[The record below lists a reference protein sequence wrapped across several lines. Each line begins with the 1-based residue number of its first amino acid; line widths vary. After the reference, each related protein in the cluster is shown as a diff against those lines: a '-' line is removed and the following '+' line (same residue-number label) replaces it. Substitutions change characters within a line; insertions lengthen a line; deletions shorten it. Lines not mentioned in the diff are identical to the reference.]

1 MNLTPTVARRRAVAL
16 ALFVTF
22 LWSTS
27 WVLIRFG
34 LDDAGL
40 SPLVFAGVRYVVAA
54 ALLVAWVAARRGPRT
69 LAIGDRRTLWALLG
83 LGVILY
89 AATQGAQ
96 FVAIAN
102 QPAATTSLV
111 LASTPLVV
119 SLLALVTLGE
129 PVSTRQRVAALAVIA
144 GAALYFAGDLGA
156 TPAGAAAALV
166 CLVANAAA
174 ALLGRGVN
182 RTGRLPAD
190 VITAVSMAAGAAVLL
205 LAGVAV
211 EGPPAL
217 GGRAIAVIAWLA
229 LVNTALAYALWNV
242 ALHHLTATEA
252 SALNTAMVVQIPL
265 LAWVFLGEALGLP
278 EIAGILVV
286 AAGVAAM
293 RERRPVRAS

>member
-156 TPAGAAAALV
+156 TPVGTAAAVV
-166 CLVANAAA
+166 CLLANAAA

-182 RTGRLPAD
+182 RAGRLPAD
-190 VITAVSMAAGAAVLL
+190 VITAVSMSAGAVVLL
-205 LAGVAV
+205 GVGIAV
-211 EGPPAL
+211 EGVPSL
-217 GGRAIAVIAWLA
+217 GARAVAVIAWLA
-229 LVNTALAYALWNV
+229 VVNTALAYALWNV
-242 ALHHLTATEA
+242 ALRQLTATEA
-252 SALNTAMVVQIPL
+252 SALNTAMVIQIPL
-265 LAWVFLGEALGLP
+265 LAWLFLGEGLGPP

-286 AAGVAAM
+286 AAGVFGM
-293 RERRPVRAS
+293 RERQRR

>member
-156 TPAGAAAALV
+156 TPVGTAAAVV
-166 CLVANAAA
+166 CLLANAAA

-182 RTGRLPAD
+182 RAGRLPAD
-190 VITAVSMAAGAAVLL
+190 VITAVSMSAGAVVLL
-205 LAGVAV
+205 GVGIAV
-211 EGPPAL
+211 EGVPSL
-217 GGRAIAVIAWLA
+217 GARAVAVIAWLA
-229 LVNTALAYALWNV
+229 VVNTALAYAMWNV
-242 ALHHLTATEA
+242 ALRQLTATEA
-252 SALNTAMVVQIPL
+252 SALNTAMVIQIPL
-265 LAWVFLGEALGLP
+265 LAWLFLGEGLGPP

-286 AAGVAAM
+286 AAGVFGM
-293 RERRPVRAS
+293 RERQRR

>member
-1 MNLTPTVARRRAVAL
+1 MTLTPTAARRRAVAL

-156 TPAGAAAALV
+156 TPVGTAAAVV
-166 CLVANAAA
+166 CLLANAAA

-182 RTGRLPAD
+182 RAGRLPAD
-190 VITAVSMAAGAAVLL
+190 VITAVSMSAGAVVLL
-205 LAGVAV
+205 GVGIAV
-211 EGPPAL
+211 EGVPSL
-217 GGRAIAVIAWLA
+217 GARAVAVIAWLA
-229 LVNTALAYALWNV
+229 VVNTALAYAMWNV
-242 ALHHLTATEA
+242 ALRQLTATEA
-252 SALNTAMVVQIPL
+252 SALNTAMVIQIPL
-265 LAWVFLGEALGLP
+265 LAWLFLGEGLGPP

-286 AAGVAAM
+286 AAGVFGM
-293 RERRPVRAS
+293 RERQRR